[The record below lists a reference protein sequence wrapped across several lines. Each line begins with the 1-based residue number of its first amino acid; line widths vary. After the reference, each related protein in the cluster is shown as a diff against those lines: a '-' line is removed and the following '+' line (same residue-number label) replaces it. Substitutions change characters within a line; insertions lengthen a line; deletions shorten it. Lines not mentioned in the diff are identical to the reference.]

1 MLTPTTAVVKF
12 PLPRTPEQQACSTS
26 IGEGLNT
33 FWALVE
39 YLQSAADQHQPIHQ
53 VEESVFRKLLV
64 VGRWMLQAFL
74 DMAGSGDVGP
84 TVNVAGDSPND
95 QGQELPRLEQ
105 ARTRR
110 YLSIFGE
117 IGIERICYGHDRVE
131 AAPLDAQLHLPRR
144 QYSYLL
150 QQWLGSF
157 VVDDAHAEAIQKL
170 GTILGLEIAVKASED
185 LNREQAS
192 DVEPF
197 QNNLPVPKPTE
208 EAPILV
214 VTADCKGV
222 PLVRSALGPEET
234 TEPALPALANQR
246 RGKGEKANKKRM
258 AAVGAVYTIDP
269 FVRTADEV
277 IDEVMRKKAAKRRPL
292 PAHKRVRAE
301 LLLGKV
307 ALFLWLADE
316 VVRRNPEGA
325 KPLVFLSD
333 GERALHDRQNEYLP
347 ENVVCILDLF
357 HVMERLWKVAWCF
370 FDEAT
375 QKGEAH
381 QWVEERL
388 RRLLEGK
395 VDSVIR
401 GMRYQSTQRGLRGS
415 RQKTVRDTAEYFE
428 RNRARMK
435 YDEYLAAGY
444 PIGSGVVEGAC
455 RHLVKDRME
464 RTGMR
469 RVPSAHR
476 RCWICE
482 GRISTENGNPSGNTM
497 WSTKI
502 SGSTAKC
509 ATLDEANPVVTP
521 NSLPS
526 ERHLGRM
533 NATGCVNDLMDG
545 RVIEVLSRT

>member
-1 MLTPTTAVVKF
+1 MFATTAAVKF
-12 PLPRTPEQQACSTS
+12 DLCPTPEQRACSKS
-26 IGEGLNT
+26 IDEGLHR
-33 FWALVE
+33 FWTLVE
-39 YLQSAADQHQPIHQ
+39 RLQNSADQKQPIHQ
-53 VEESVFRKLLV
+53 VEETVFRELLV
-64 VGRWMLQAFL
+64 VGRWLLQAFL

-84 TVNVAGDSPND
+84 TVTVAGDSPTEAD
-95 QGQELPRLEQ
+95 QELPRLE
-105 ARTRR
+105 ATRTRP

-117 IGIERICYGHDRVE
+117 INIERTCYGHDRVE
-131 AAPLDAQLHLPRR
+131 AVPLDAQLHLPQR

-150 QQWLGSF
+150 QQWLGTF
-157 VVDDAHAEAIQKL
+157 VVDDAHAESIGKL
-170 GTILGLEIAVKASED
+170 ATILGVEIAVKASED

-197 QNNLPVPKPTE
+197 QNNLPVPEPTE
-208 EAPILV
+208 EGPILV

-222 PLVRSALGPEET
+222 PLVRSALPPEEA
-234 TEPALPALANQR
+234 TETPLPALANQR
-246 RGKGEKANKKRM
+246 RGKGEKANKKKM

-277 IDEVMRKKAAKRRPL
+277 IDEVMRKKAAKRRPQ

-301 LLLGKV
+301 LLVGKV

-316 VVRRNPEGA
+316 VVRRNPTGT

-333 GERALHDRQNEYLP
+333 GERALHDRQSEYLP

-375 QKGEAH
+375 QKRQAH

-395 VDSVIR
+395 VDAVIR
-401 GMRYQSTQRGLRGS
+401 GLRYQSTQHGLKGPKR
-415 RQKTVRDTAEYFE
+415 KTVRDAADYFE
-428 RNRARMK
+428 HNRGRMK

-469 RVPSAHR
+469 
-476 RCWICE
+476 WI
-482 GRISTENGNPSGNTM
+482 PSGAQAM
-497 WSTKI
+497 
-502 SGSTAKC
+502 
-509 ATLDEANPVVTP
+509 LDLRGTYLN
-521 NSLPS
+521 
-526 ERHLGRM
+526 GDW
-533 NATGCVNDLMDG
+533 NAFWEYHVEHEDQRLYGKMRDAG
-545 RVIEVLSRT
+545 